1 MQENEDDSDED
12 SYGEYEE
19 DENPTDNKNQP
30 KNPLNI
36 VPKNQGTW
44 ENYEWK
50 WKPATNGDKNQ
61 LPEKS
66 TTFEEGH
73 LKVVPKPNEGPTYE
87 VNYYN
92 IDKKPENQE
101 HPGQNGEEVVEIIV
115 HGPDTINDEIEN
127 SAEKIV
133 QNNFFII
140 CVFLFSYILLYL

>member
-1 MQENEDDSDED
+1 M
-12 SYGEYEE
+12 
-19 DENPTDNKNQP
+19 
-30 KNPLNI
+30 NI
-36 VPKNQGTW
+36 IPKNQGNNTLWGQWKYTLGTW

-50 WKPATNGDKNQ
+50 WKPATNGDLNQ

-101 HPGQNGEEVVEIIV
+101 NPGQGKSKN
-115 HGPDTINDEIEN
+115 
-127 SAEKIV
+127 K
-133 QNNFFII
+133 
-140 CVFLFSYILLYL
+140 